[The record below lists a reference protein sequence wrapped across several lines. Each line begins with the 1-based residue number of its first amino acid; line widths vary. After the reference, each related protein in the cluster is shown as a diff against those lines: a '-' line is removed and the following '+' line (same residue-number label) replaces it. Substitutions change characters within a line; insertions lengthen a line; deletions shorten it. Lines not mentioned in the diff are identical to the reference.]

1 MVPRVRIP
9 ENGLGQAERVVA
21 IPPVDCVHVNQDQLK
36 FAVIQ
41 SRRGR
46 RCFWVC
52 CCRCEEEEDGEVSLL
67 LATVAVMPLL
77 LLLWS
82 LRSLLIMIFSLED
95 DNEGG
100 FELVVF

>member
-9 ENGLGQAERVVA
+9 EKGLGQAERVVA

-36 FAVIQ
+36 FALIQ
-41 SRRGR
+41 SRRDR

-77 LLLWS
+77 LLWS

>member
-46 RCFWVC
+46 RCFWFC
-52 CCRCEEEEDGEVSLL
+52 CCRGEEEDGEVSLL

>member
-46 RCFWVC
+46 RWVC
-52 CCRCEEEEDGEVSLL
+52 CCRCEEEDGEVSLL
-67 LATVAVMPLL
+67 LATVAVMPL